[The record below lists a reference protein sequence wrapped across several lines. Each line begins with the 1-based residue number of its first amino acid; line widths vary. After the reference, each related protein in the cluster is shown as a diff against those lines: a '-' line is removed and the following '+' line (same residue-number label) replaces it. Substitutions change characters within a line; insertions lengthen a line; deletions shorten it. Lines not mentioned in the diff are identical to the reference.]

1 MSHQIRSESKCNLY
15 LSGNKL
21 PCVHLCVCVCT
32 LRRNLKGNVH
42 ECMRACVCARGPTYA
57 HILKRNLKGRLPQ
70 IGFLLP
76 QENLSLAQVCK
87 SVPGRYQEGKGLCCL
102 IFSIS
107 VFSFLLFL
115 VFGAIAEPRHILFKT
130 CLCYLL
136 PLQCVQAA
144 VSLISPLLS

>member
-15 LSGNKL
+15 LSGNEL
-21 PCVHLCVCVCT
+21 TCVHLCVCVCVCVYSKKESEGKRT
-32 LRRNLKGNVH
+32 CVRT
-42 ECMRACVCARGPTYA
+42 CVCVRA
-57 HILKRNLKGRLPQ
+57 HILRRNLKGRLPQ

-76 QENLSLAQVCK
+76 QENLSLAQVCN

-107 VFSFLLFL
+107 VFSFFLFL

-144 VSLISPLLS
+144 VSLISPLFS